1 MNEKSIVNN
10 HNQRKKKIP
19 NLYTKKSDCC
29 GCSACYAICPV
40 QAIHMEFDGEGF
52 LYPLIDEHK
61 CIGCYQCLKV
71 CAYKKDKKA
80 KFKRCLDE

>member
-10 HNQRKKKIP
+10 HNQKKIP
-19 NLYTKKSDCC
+19 ILYTKKSDCC

-40 QAIHMEFDGEGF
+40 QAIHMEFDAEGF

-61 CIGCYQCLKV
+61 CIGCYQCLKI

-80 KFKRCLDE
+80 KLKRGLDE

>member
-1 MNEKSIVNN
+1 M
-10 HNQRKKKIP
+10 RKKQFQMGLHGI
-19 NLYTKKSDCC
+19 NFQRS
-29 GCSACYAICPV
+29 CYAICPV
-40 QAIHMEFDGEGF
+40 QAIHMEFDAEGF

-80 KFKRCLDE
+80 KLKRGLDE